1 VRRVLVAMLLL
12 LAALPIVCP
21 RELGANPLLAEDRRA
36 PEPAGSS
43 LVAPAFLQP
52 VFRATAEFQRE
63 SQRLIGEHLERIRTG
78 GMGAPLL
85 VAMLLGLAYGVLH
98 SLGPGHGKAIVASYF
113 LAREARPWRGVLT
126 GLQVAL
132 VHVGSA
138 VAIVL
143 AADLLLTR
151 TLGAPGEVRAVRLV
165 SHGLV
170 LAVGLWL
177 LARVGWRLR
186 QALVAPGIRRHVGCG
201 HAHGGETGVLALG
214 VGLVP
219 CTGSLLVLLIAMAN
233 GILTAGLLIVLA
245 IALGMAATMA
255 GIGFASV
262 LARRHVAARL
272 ERGSGMGSLAIEGG
286 GALIVSAVGLIM
298 LMNA

>member
-1 VRRVLVAMLLL
+1 V
-12 LAALPIVCP
+12 
-21 RELGANPLLAEDRRA
+21 
-36 PEPAGSS
+36 
-43 LVAPAFLQP
+43 
-52 VFRATAEFQRE
+52 
-63 SQRLIGEHLERIRTG
+63 
-78 GMGAPLL
+78 
-85 VAMLLGLAYGVLH
+85 
-98 SLGPGHGKAIVASYF
+98 
-113 LAREARPWRGVLT
+113 
-126 GLQVAL
+126 
-132 VHVGSA
+132 
-138 VAIVL
+138 
-143 AADLLLTR
+143 
-151 TLGAPGEVRAVRLV
+151 
-165 SHGLV
+165 
-170 LAVGLWL
+170 AVGLWL